1 MISLMNTKIPNQPKE
16 EYYGNRE
23 YKLLLNNNK
32 YTRSKK
38 RSINQNQNQNQSK
51 KSYKND
57 IEHSDLNEFMTVKS
71 DLKKLQKRA
80 TQMLFRIHE
89 GKGKA
94 IYIVGIDDDGKNT
107 GIPIKD
113 INESITYLDLLSKQI
128 NATINNYRIY
138 LGEHGFI
145 LTARISIEPYQEIEF
160 F

>member
-23 YKLLLNNNK
+23 YKLLLNSNR
-32 YTRSKK
+32 YTRSK
-38 RSINQNQNQNQSK
+38 NQNQNQK
-51 KSYKND
+51 REKPYKND
-57 IEHSDLNEFMTVKS
+57 IDHSDLNIYIATKS

-80 TQMLFRIHE
+80 TQMLFRINE

-94 IYIVGIDDDGKNT
+94 IYIIGIDDDGKNT

-113 INESITYLDLLSKQI
+113 IHESITYLDLLSKQI

-138 LGEHGFI
+138 LGENGYI
-145 LTARISIEPYQEIEF
+145 LTARVVIEPYQEIEF

>member
-1 MISLMNTKIPNQPKE
+1 MISLMNIKIPNQPKE

-32 YTRSKK
+32 YIRSKK
-38 RSINQNQNQNQSK
+38 RSKNKNQNHKQIKN
-51 KSYKND
+51 SYKNN
-57 IEHSDLNEFMTVKS
+57 IEHSDLNEFITIKS

-113 INESITYLDLLSKQI
+113 IHESITYLDLLSKQI
-128 NATINNYRIY
+128 NANINNYRIY

-145 LTARISIEPYQEIEF
+145 LTSRISIEPYQEIEF